1 MKKPEEQPGFRYND
15 LECKCRLAN
24 KLLVPFRNSGFQQL
38 RMDDIAKQMDISKAT
53 LYKYFSSKDEIID
66 LVIDQF
72 VNSVEENDAEDLPGA
87 ESSYEERFRNT
98 FVRTLLIASYR
109 SEPFLKDLRE
119 TFPELYGKLESA
131 IAARNDRLRMFYEK
145 GMNEG
150 IFIQQNATLLIMQ
163 DELIFRNLMDP
174 VYLMKQNLT
183 LRNALYDYYLIKKR
197 QLLCAVQSQSS
208 DDDGMQ
214 ERLDRLAGKILYGM
228 SQ

>member
-24 KLLVPFRNSGFQQL
+24 KLLAPFRATGFQQL

-66 LVIDQF
+66 LIVDQF

-87 ESSYEERFRNT
+87 ENSYEVRFRNT
-98 FVRTLLIASYR
+98 FVRTLMIASYR
-109 SEPFLKDLRE
+109 SEPFLRDLRE

-131 IAARNDRLRMFYEK
+131 IAARNERLCTFYEQ

-150 IFIQQNATLLIMQ
+150 VFNPQNATLLLMQ

-174 VYLMKQNLT
+174 IYLMKHHLT
-183 LRNALYDYYLIKKR
+183 LRNALWDYYLIKKR
-197 QLLCAVQSQSS
+197 QLLSS
-208 DDDGMQ
+208 PKDDGDEVMR
-214 ERLDRLAGKILYGM
+214 ERLDKLASKFMYGV
-228 SQ
+228 S